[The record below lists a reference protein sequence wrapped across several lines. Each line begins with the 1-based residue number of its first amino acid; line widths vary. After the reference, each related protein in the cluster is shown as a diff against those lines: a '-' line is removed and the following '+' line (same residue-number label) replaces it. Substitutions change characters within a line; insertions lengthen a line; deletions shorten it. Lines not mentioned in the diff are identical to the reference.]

1 MKLLSIAAM
10 AATRPIVAFGTAWA
24 QSTGTMNGVQHVGA
38 KARCSP
44 GDPNV
49 MVDKSKK
56 TFMVD
61 KSAKMAM
68 MKPGGAKSAKGDDAA
83 AGAGAMPAPQSNM
96 VSMCKSE
103 ALSMGAK
110 MMSGGMHK
118 NGM

>member
-1 MKLLSIAAM
+1 MKLLSIAAI
-10 AATRPIVAFGTAWA
+10 AATLPIVAFGTASA
-24 QSTGTMNGVQHVGA
+24 QSTGTINGVQHVGA

-56 TFMVD
+56 TFMLD

-68 MKPGGAKSAKGDDAA
+68 MKPGAKSAMGDDAA
-83 AGAGAMPAPQSNM
+83 AGAAAMPASKSNM

>member
-1 MKLLSIAAM
+1 
-10 AATRPIVAFGTAWA
+10 
-24 QSTGTMNGVQHVGA
+24 
-38 KARCSP
+38 
-44 GDPNV
+44 
-49 MVDKSKK
+49 
-56 TFMVD
+56 
-61 KSAKMAM
+61 MAM